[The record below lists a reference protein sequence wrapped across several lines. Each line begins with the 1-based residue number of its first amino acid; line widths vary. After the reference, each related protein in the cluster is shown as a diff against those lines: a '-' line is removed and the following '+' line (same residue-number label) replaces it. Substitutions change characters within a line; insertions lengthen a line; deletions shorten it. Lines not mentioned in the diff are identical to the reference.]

1 MSSFN
6 EFNKFNEN
14 VIAEF
19 RANAGKV
26 GGPFEGAEL
35 LLLTTTGARSG
46 TPHTVPLGFLRD
58 GGTPLVVA
66 SAAGAD
72 RHPAWYHNLLARP
85 LVQVE
90 TGTEEYEAVAVP
102 AAGARRDELFA
113 QVVRA
118 EPGYGEY
125 QERTARVIPV
135 VALQRT
141 HEAPEEEGGI
151 AGKLLSVHGWLRAQ
165 LAHVREL
172 AADGAREAGA
182 QGDGAASLGLQLRQ
196 HCLAFCH
203 TLEFHHRSEDAGLFP
218 YLEQQHPHMREFF
231 RRVDAEHRVIARLQ
245 EELVRALDAPGVGA
259 GSVGEGFSE
268 RVERMSRE
276 LEGHLDRE
284 EAQLLPVL
292 RALGA

>member
-6 EFNKFNEN
+6 QN

-46 TPHTVPLGFLRD
+46 KPHTVPLGFLRD

-90 TGTEEYEAVAVP
+90 TGTEVYEAVAVP

-118 EPGYGEY
+118 EPGYGDY
-125 QERTARVIPV
+125 QGRTARVIPV

-141 HEAPEEEGGI
+141 HEVPGGEGGI

-165 LAHVREL
+165 LVLVRGLAVDRVRE
-172 AADGAREAGA
+172 G
-182 QGDGAASLGLQLRQ
+182 GAATLGLQLRQ

-218 YLEQQHPHMREFF
+218 YLEQQHPHMGEFF
-231 RRVDAEHRVIARLQ
+231 RRVGAEHAVIARLQ
-245 EELVRALDAPGVGA
+245 EELVRALDAPGDGP
-259 GSVGEGFSE
+259 GEGFSD

-276 LEGHLDRE
+276 LESHLDRE

-292 RALGA
+292 RALEG

>member
-1 MSSFN
+1 MSSFSSYN
-6 EFNKFNEN
+6 QN
-14 VIAEF
+14 VIDEF

-46 TPHTVPLGFLRD
+46 RPHTVPLGFLRD

-90 TGTEEYEAVAVP
+90 TGSEEYEAVAVP
-102 AAGARRDELFA
+102 AEGARREELFA
-113 QVVRA
+113 RIVRE
-118 EPGYGEY
+118 EPGYGAY

-135 VALQRT
+135 VALHRS
-141 HEAPEEEGGI
+141 HEPAVGEGGI
-151 AGKLLSVHGWLRAQ
+151 AGKLLSVHGWLRAE
-165 LAHVREL
+165 LALLRELVRE
-172 AADGAREAGA
+172 EPAG
-182 QGDGAASLGLQLRQ
+182 GGHGPTPLGLQLRQ
-196 HCLAFCH
+196 HCLAFCYS
-203 TLEFHHRSEDAGLFP
+203 LEFHHRSEDTGLFP

-231 RRVDAEHRVIARLQ
+231 RRIGEEHRIIAGLQ
-245 EELVRALDAPGVGA
+245 EELVRALDAPGRNA
-259 GSVGEGFSE
+259 GGELSE
-268 RVERMSRE
+268 RVARMSRE
-276 LEGHLDRE
+276 LEAHLDHE

-292 RALGA
+292 RALEA

>member
-6 EFNKFNEN
+6 QN
-14 VIAEF
+14 VIEEF

-26 GGPFEGAEL
+26 GGPFEGAQL

-46 TPHTVPLGFLRD
+46 KPHTVPLGFLRD

-125 QERTARVIPV
+125 QGRTARVIPV

-141 HEAPEEEGGI
+141 HEVPDEEGGI

-165 LAHVREL
+165 LVLVREL
-172 AADGAREAGA
+172 AGDRVREG
-182 QGDGAASLGLQLRQ
+182 GAASLGLQLRQ

-231 RRVDAEHRVIARLQ
+231 RRIGAEHAVIARLQ
-245 EELVRALDAPGVGA
+245 EELVRALDAPGDGA
-259 GSVGEGFSE
+259 GEGFSD

-276 LEGHLDRE
+276 LESHLDGE
-284 EAQLLPVL
+284 ETQLLPVL
-292 RALGA
+292 RALEG

>member
-1 MSSFN
+1 MSFSFN
-6 EFNKFNEN
+6 QT
-14 VIAEF
+14 VIDEF
-19 RANAGKV
+19 RANAGRV
-26 GGPFEGAEL
+26 GGPFEGSEL
-35 LLLTTTGARSG
+35 ILLTTTGARSG
-46 TPHTVPLGFLRD
+46 KSHTVPLGFLRD
-58 GGTPLVVA
+58 AGRDGGDLLVVG

-102 AAGARRDELFA
+102 AEGARRDELFA
-113 QVVRA
+113 RVVRA

-125 QERTARVIPV
+125 QARTGRVIPV

-141 HEAPEEEGGI
+141 HEAASGEGGI
-151 AGKLLSVHGWLRAQ
+151 AGKLLDVHGWLRAQ
-165 LAHVREL
+165 LALVREL
-172 AADGAREAGA
+172 VRERAREEPRG
-182 QGDGAASLGLQLRQ
+182 GGPLPLGLQLRQ

-203 TLEFHHRSEDAGLFP
+203 SLEFHHKSEDAGLFP

-231 RRVDAEHRVIARLQ
+231 RRLDAEHRVIARLQ
-245 EELVRALDAPGVGA
+245 QELVRALDAPDGA
-259 GSVGEGFSE
+259 GFGD
-268 RVERMSRE
+268 RVERLSRE
-276 LEGHLDRE
+276 LEAHLDAE

>member
-6 EFNKFNEN
+6 QN
-14 VIAEF
+14 VIEEF

-46 TPHTVPLGFLRD
+46 KPHTVPLGFLRD

-102 AAGARRDELFA
+102 ASGERREELFA

-125 QERTARVIPV
+125 QVRTARVIPV

-141 HEAPEEEGGI
+141 HEVPDGEGGI

-172 AADGAREAGA
+172 AGDRVREG
-182 QGDGAASLGLQLRQ
+182 GAAPLGLQLRQ

-231 RRVDAEHRVIARLQ
+231 RRIGAEHAVIARLQ
-245 EELVRALDAPGVGA
+245 EELVRALDALSGD
-259 GSVGEGFSE
+259 SIGEGFSD

-276 LEGHLDRE
+276 LESHLDRE

-292 RALGA
+292 RALEG

>member
-6 EFNKFNEN
+6 EFNEN

-26 GGPFEGAEL
+26 GGPFAGAEL

-46 TPHTVPLGFLRD
+46 IPHTVPLGFLRD
-58 GGTPLVVA
+58 GGGTPLVVA

-113 QVVRA
+113 QIVRA

-125 QERTARVIPV
+125 QARTARVIPV

-141 HEAPEEEGGI
+141 HEVPEEEGGI

-172 AADGAREAGA
+172 AADGAAEAGA
-182 QGDGAASLGLQLRQ
+182 PGAGAASLGLQLRQ

-218 YLEQQHPHMREFF
+218 YLEQQHPQMRAFF

-245 EELVRALDAPGVGA
+245 EELVRALDAPG
-259 GSVGEGFSE
+259 VGEGFSE

>member
-1 MSSFN
+1 MSPFHQ
-6 EFNKFNEN
+6 N

-46 TPHTVPLGFLRD
+46 KPHTVPLGFLRD

-125 QERTARVIPV
+125 QGRTARVIPV

-141 HEAPEEEGGI
+141 HEVPDGEGGI

-165 LAHVREL
+165 LADVREL
-172 AADGAREAGA
+172 AGDRAREG
-182 QGDGAASLGLQLRQ
+182 GAAPLGLQLRQ

-218 YLEQQHPHMREFF
+218 YLEQQHPQMREFF
-231 RRVDAEHRVIARLQ
+231 RRIGAEHAVIAQLQ
-245 EELVRALDAPGVGA
+245 EELVRALDAPGDGA
-259 GSVGEGFSE
+259 GEGFSD

-276 LEGHLDRE
+276 LESHLDRE

-292 RALGA
+292 RALEG

>member
-6 EFNKFNEN
+6 QN
-14 VIAEF
+14 VIDEF

-46 TPHTVPLGFLRD
+46 KPHTVPLGFLRD

-125 QERTARVIPV
+125 QGRTARVIPV

-141 HEAPEEEGGI
+141 HEAPDGEGGI

-172 AADGAREAGA
+172 AGDRVGAG
-182 QGDGAASLGLQLRQ
+182 GAAALGLQLRQ

-231 RRVDAEHRVIARLQ
+231 RRIGAEHAVIARLQ
-245 EELVRALDAPGVGA
+245 EELVRALDAPGDGVGD
-259 GSVGEGFSE
+259 GPGEGFSA

-276 LEGHLDRE
+276 LESHLDRE

-292 RALGA
+292 RALEG

>member
-6 EFNKFNEN
+6 HI
-14 VIAEF
+14 VIEEF
-19 RANAGKV
+19 RANAGHV
-26 GGPFEGAEL
+26 GGPFAGSEL
-35 LLLTTTGARSG
+35 ILLTTTGARSG
-46 TPHTVPLGFLRD
+46 KPHTVPLGFVRE
-58 GGTPLVVA
+58 GGRLLVVA

-90 TGTEEYEAVAVP
+90 TGAEEYGAVAVP
-102 AAGARRDELFA
+102 AEGARRDELFA
-113 QVVRA
+113 RVVGA

-125 QERTARVIPV
+125 QERTSRVIPV

-141 HEAPEEEGGI
+141 HEVPAGEGGI
-151 AGKLLSVHGWLRAQ
+151 AGKLLDVHGWLRAQ
-165 LAHVREL
+165 LALVRDL
-172 AADGAREAGA
+172 AREEP
-182 QGDGAASLGLQLRQ
+182 QGGGAASLGLQLRQ

-231 RRVDAEHRVIARLQ
+231 RRIGDEHAAIARLQ
-245 EELVRALDAPGVGA
+245 EELVRALDAPGI
-259 GSVGEGFSE
+259 GFSE

-276 LEGHLDRE
+276 LEAHLDRE

>member
-6 EFNKFNEN
+6 QN
-14 VIAEF
+14 VIEEF

-26 GGPFEGAEL
+26 GGPFEGAQL

-46 TPHTVPLGFLRD
+46 KPHTVPLGFLRD

-113 QVVRA
+113 QVARA

-125 QERTARVIPV
+125 QGRTARVIPV

-141 HEAPEEEGGI
+141 HEVPDEEGGI

-165 LAHVREL
+165 LVLVREL
-172 AADGAREAGA
+172 AGDRVREG
-182 QGDGAASLGLQLRQ
+182 GAASLGLQLRQ

-231 RRVDAEHRVIARLQ
+231 RRIGAEHAVIARLQ
-245 EELVRALDAPGVGA
+245 EELVRALDAPGDGA
-259 GSVGEGFSE
+259 GEGFSD

-276 LEGHLDRE
+276 LESHLDGE

-292 RALGA
+292 RALEG